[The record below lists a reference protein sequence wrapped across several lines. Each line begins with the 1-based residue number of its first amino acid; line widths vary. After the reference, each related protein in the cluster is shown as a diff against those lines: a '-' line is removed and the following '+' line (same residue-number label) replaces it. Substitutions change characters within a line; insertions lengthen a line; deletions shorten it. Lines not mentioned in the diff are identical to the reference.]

1 MSSCL
6 KSTGAIIN
14 IGRGPGERTTVWVD
28 VELEQLPNLVK
39 IGQLRDAQ
47 ITIKMLYHSQ
57 NVKTECHK

>member
-47 ITIKMLYHSQ
+47 ITIKNALSFPKCEDG
-57 NVKTECHK
+57 VS